1 MDTCSCEQVFQE
13 ILDEGLLLRG
23 QVIENGVWWIFE
35 IYSIAFSLRYLPPNI
50 PEDPRFIKE
59 IYKGDSWHGGVFVFV
74 FFSYSLKHAGS
85 RVQSLMYRK
94 KVFLSH

>member
-1 MDTCSCEQVFQE
+1 MDTCSHEQVFQE

-35 IYSIAFSLRYLPPNI
+35 IYSIAFSLRYIPPNI

-59 IYKGDSWHGGVFVFV
+59 IPGMVGFRFLFFLVFRASTLDPGF
-74 FFSYSLKHAGS
+74 
-85 RVQSLMYRK
+85 RV
-94 KVFLSH
+94 

>member
-1 MDTCSCEQVFQE
+1 MDTCSHEQVFQE

-35 IYSIAFSLRYLPPNI
+35 IYSITFSLRYLPPNI

-59 IYKGDSWHGGVFVFV
+59 IPGMVDFRF
-74 FFSYSLKHAGS
+74 L
-85 RVQSLMYRK
+85 
-94 KVFLSH
+94 VFLVFRASTLDPGFRV